1 MEFTMESSDINKVR
15 GKLLFWKTIE
25 DSDLPEKMMD
35 RAKEL
40 GKGFEDLVGVS
51 AYDGLYPAK
60 RLAEA
65 ILEVSTWDYDHAGF
79 DLGPDQVIKYYNDKL
94 SDKHPVAIKSSNYVP
109 SGAKLDGAWGRE
121 VTSEADDFEKQIRL
135 AALAEDQEEIIDLLD
150 DVMKSELS
158 TEGQRKTGI
167 ISSIFDTTK
176 DTVQDLTD
184 EENIMGR
191 IWFTDSGEIERV
203 ECPYCTKSDAY
214 PIRHD
219 TFGCFVCDQTFKVPM
234 EMGDTL

>member
-1 MEFTMESSDINKVR
+1 MESSDINKVR

-25 DSDLPEKMMD
+25 DSGLPEKMMS

-40 GKGFEDLVGVS
+40 GKGFEDSVGVS

-60 RLAEA
+60 RFAEA
-65 ILEVSTWDYDHAGF
+65 ILEVSTWDYDLAGF
-79 DLGPDQVIKYYNDKL
+79 DLGPDQVTKYYYNDKL
-94 SDKHPVAIKSSNYVP
+94 GDKHPVAIKSSSYIP
-109 SGAKLDGAWGRE
+109 SGEKLDGSWGRE
-121 VTSEADDFEKQIRL
+121 VTNEADDFEKQIRS
-135 AALAEDQEEIIDLLD
+135 ASLAEGQEEIIDLLE

-176 DTVQDLTD
+176 DTAQDFTD
-184 EENIMGR
+184 EENVMGK
-191 IWFTDSGEIERV
+191 IWFSDSGEIERV
-203 ECPYCTKSDAY
+203 ECPHCAKSDVY
-214 PIRHD
+214 PVRHD
-219 TFGCFVCDQTFKVPM
+219 TFGCFICDQTFKVPM

>member
-1 MEFTMESSDINKVR
+1 MESPDINKVR

-25 DSDLPEKMMD
+25 ESDLPEKMLE

-40 GKGFEDLVGVS
+40 GRGFEDLVGVS
-51 AYDGLYPAK
+51 AYEGLYPAK

-65 ILEVSTWDYDHAGF
+65 VLEVSTWGYDDAGF
-79 DLGPDQVIKYYNDKL
+79 DLGPDQVIKYFNEKL

-109 SGAKLDGAWGRE
+109 SGAKLDGSWGRE
-121 VTSEADDFEKQIRL
+121 VQSEADDFEKQIRS

-158 TEGQRKTGI
+158 VEGQRKTGI
-167 ISSIFDTTK
+167 ISNIFDTTK
-176 DTVQDLTD
+176 GTVQDLKD
-184 EENIMGR
+184 EDNLMGR
-191 IWFTDSGEIERV
+191 IWFTDSGEIEKV
-203 ECPYCTKSDAY
+203 ECPYCNKSDAY

-219 TFGCFVCDQTFKVPM
+219 TFGCFVCDETFKVPM

>member
-1 MEFTMESSDINKVR
+1 MESSDINKVR

>member
-1 MEFTMESSDINKVR
+1 MESSDINKVR

-121 VTSEADDFEKQIRL
+121 VTSEADDFEKQIRS

>member
-1 MEFTMESSDINKVR
+1 MESDINKVR
-15 GKLLFWKTIE
+15 GKLLLWKTIE
-25 DSDLPEKMMD
+25 ESGLPEKMLE

-40 GKGFEDLVGVS
+40 ARGFEDSVGVS

-60 RLAEA
+60 RFAEA
-65 ILEVSTWDYDHAGF
+65 ILEVATWDYDFSGF
-79 DLGPDQVIKYYNDKL
+79 DLGPDQVTKYFNDKL

-109 SGAKLDGAWGRE
+109 SGEKLDGAWGRE
-121 VTSEADDFEKQIRL
+121 VTKEADDFEKQIRS

-167 ISSIFDTTK
+167 ISNIFDTTK
-176 DTVQDLTD
+176 GHAQDLQD
-184 EENIMGR
+184 DENIMGR
-191 IWFTDSGEIERV
+191 IWFTESGEIERV
-203 ECPYCTKSDAY
+203 ECPYCHKSDAY
-214 PIRHD
+214 PVKHD
-219 TFGCFVCDQTFKVPM
+219 TFGCFACDETFKVPM

>member
-1 MEFTMESSDINKVR
+1 MESSDINKVR

-25 DSDLPEKMMD
+25 ESDLPEKMMD

-51 AYDGLYPAK
+51 AYEGLYPAK
-60 RLAEA
+60 RFAEA
-65 ILEVSTWDYDHAGF
+65 ILEVATWDYDFAGF
-79 DLGPDQVIKYYNDKL
+79 DLGPDQVTKYYNDKL

-109 SGAKLDGAWGRE
+109 SGAKLDGSWGRE
-121 VTSEADDFEKQIRL
+121 VAKEADDFEKQIRA

-176 DTVQDLTD
+176 DTAQELTD
-184 EENIMGR
+184 EENVMGK

-203 ECPYCTKSDAY
+203 ECPYCSKSDAY